1 MRISD
6 WSSDVCSSD
15 LALQVRRPLRNH
27 MLWGMPPIRAAESP
41 VVAQE
46 SRSLNGAK
54 QRAGRLVRQ
63 LRLDEDQRALACT
76 AVDHFADAGLPG
88 DVTLGRQATVQCYL
102 LLAMENAQQ
111 VYAQDRKSTRLNSS
125 H

>member
-1 MRISD
+1 
-6 WSSDVCSSD
+6 
-15 LALQVRRPLRNH
+15 
-27 MLWGMPPIRAAESP
+27 MLWGMRPIRAAESP

-102 LLAMENAQQ
+102 LLAMANAQP
-111 VYAQDRKSTRLNSS
+111 VYAQRWFVHPEYRLRDDTSSERRVGKECASTVRSRES
-125 H
+125 PI